1 MCCKEQRHT
10 EQPTTDST
18 TRATALMS
26 VYVCERVRETA
37 LRSVSMCERVR
48 VCCERDNRCGE
59 EEEERGKGRSGGK
72 RRNSKNLPEL
82 FSLALQELA
91 QG

>member
-18 TRATALMS
+18 TRATALLS

-37 LRSVSMCERVR
+37 LRSVYGCERVR
-48 VCCERDNRCGE
+48 VCCERDNRCRE
-59 EEEERGKGRSGGK
+59 EEEERGKGRSRGK
-72 RRNSKNLPEL
+72 RRN
-82 FSLALQELA
+82 
-91 QG
+91 